1 MSKVIA
7 HMTMSL
13 DGFVADPD
21 DGVGELFGWYDNG
34 EVTVPSNDPRWTH
47 HVSAASAPLLREAYA
62 RAGALVCGRR
72 LFDHTKGWGGNHP
85 AGVPLFVMTH
95 RPVADWPH
103 PVTFVTDGVVSA
115 IEQAKAAAGDKD
127 VSAASTTVVQQC
139 LDAGLLDE
147 IVVNLAP
154 VLLGT
159 GIPFFAN
166 LASAP
171 VRLADP
177 VVIEG
182 TGVIHLRYRVLR

>member
-21 DGVGELFGWYDNG
+21 DGVGELFGWYGNG

-47 HVSAASAPLLREAYA
+47 H
-62 RAGALVCGRR
+62 
-72 LFDHTKGWGGNHP
+72 
-85 AGVPLFVMTH
+85 
-95 RPVADWPH
+95 
-103 PVTFVTDGVVSA
+103 
-115 IEQAKAAAGDKD
+115 

-182 TGVIHLRYRVLR
+182 TGVTHLRYRVLR